1 MRRRYGYPP
10 ESRGTL
16 DTAAATR
23 FPALVARSNRPV
35 ARVLALGALALVAAA
50 AAVILFVRGPAPPA
64 PSEALDPFV
73 AAWSRGDDRAAAALT
88 TDPAAA
94 GAALAANRRGLD
106 GARVQATTQDVA
118 KEGDTARATLRL
130 RWNVPGIGAWS
141 YRTRVALER
150 KDKHWKVVWAPTVVH
165 PRLSG
170 GRRLGT
176 VRDPDARAPIL
187 DRQGQPLVTARQVV
201 RIGLDRATVK
211 DIDASAAAL
220 AGVLH
225 VDGNALA
232 SAAKRAGP
240 KQFVEAVTLR
250 ASDYPSTLAQQ
261 VEAIQ
266 GAQAVPSTQ
275 QLAPSKSFARA
286 LLGTVGPATAEQIQ
300 RSKGKVGVGDD
311 VGQFGL
317 EARYQD
323 QLAGTPTRRIVIR
336 SRTGAPVATLLSRAG
351 RKGRELRTTLD
362 RPVQAAAESALGATG
377 KKSALVVVQPSTGDV
392 LAVANRPTD
401 AAYDRAIDGRY
412 APGSTFKVVTTAALL
427 RAGLKTTDTV
437 DCPKTITVEGKVFK
451 NFEGEAAGAVP
462 FARDF
467 AQSCNTAFVSL
478 AKRLAPDALTRTARD
493 FGLGRMGASQ
503 VPAGRTA
510 VERAATMI
518 GQDRI
523 VASPLAMAGVAA
535 TVADGRWRA
544 PRLVATDRRQAGPA
558 LDQGELST
566 LRTLMRS
573 VVTSGTGT
581 ALAPVPGEVAGKSGT
596 AEYGSGDPPPTHA
609 WFIAF
614 RGDLAVAVLVEN
626 GRSGGSVAA
635 PIAARVFQARGA
647 AQTTATTPP
656 P

>member
-1 MRRRYGYPP
+1 L
-10 ESRGTL
+10 L

-23 FPALVARSNRPV
+23 FPAIVPRSNPAVAR
-35 ARVLALGALALVAAA
+35 ALALGALALVAAA
-50 AAVILFVRGPAPPA
+50 AVIILFVRGSAPPG

-73 AAWSRGDDRAAAALT
+73 AAWSRGDDRGAAALT
-88 TDPAAA
+88 SDPAGA

-106 GARVQATTQDVA
+106 GARVQAGTQDVA
-118 KEGDTARATLRL
+118 KKGDTARATLRL
-130 RWNVPGIGAWS
+130 RWNVAGIGAWS
-141 YRTRVALER
+141 YRTRIALER
-150 KDKHWKVVWAPTVVH
+150 HDGHWKVVWAPTVVH
-165 PRLSG
+165 PRLTA

-176 VRDPDARAPIL
+176 VRAADARAPIL
-187 DRQGQPLVTARQVV
+187 DRQGRPLVTARQVV

-211 DIDASAAAL
+211 DVDASAAAL
-220 AGVLH
+220 AGALH
-225 VDGNALA
+225 VDANALA

-250 ASDYPSTLAQQ
+250 ASDYPSPLAQQ

-266 GAQAVPSTQ
+266 GTQVVPSTQ
-275 QLAPSKSFARA
+275 QLAPSKTFARA
-286 LLGTVGPATAEQIQ
+286 LLGTVSPATAEQIQ

-323 QLAGTPTRRIVIR
+323 QLAGTPTRRVVIR
-336 SRTGAPVATLLSRAG
+336 SRTGAPVATLLTRPG

-362 RPVQAAAESALGATG
+362 RPVQAAAETALGAT
-377 KKSALVVVQPSTGDV
+377 KQKAALVAVQPSTGDV
-392 LAVANRPTD
+392 LAVANRPTE

-427 RAGLKTTDTV
+427 RAGVKTTDTV
-437 DCPKTITVEGKVFK
+437 DCPKTITVSGKVFK

-493 FGLGRMGASQ
+493 FGLGRTSAGQ
-503 VPAGRTA
+503 VPAGRNA

-544 PRLVATDRRQAGPA
+544 PRLIATDRHQTGPA

-596 AEYGSGDPPPTHA
+596 AEYGGGDPPPTHA

-614 RGDLAVAVLVEN
+614 RGDLAIAVLVEN

-635 PIAARVFQARGA
+635 PIAARFYQALA
-647 AQTTATTPP
+647 AVQTSATTPP

>member
-1 MRRRYGYPP
+1 M
-10 ESRGTL
+10 L
-16 DTAAATR
+16 DTGAATR
-23 FPALVARSNRPV
+23 FPALVPRSNPAV
-35 ARVLALGALALVAAA
+35 ARVLALGALVLVAVAA
-50 AAVILFVRGPAPPA
+50 IVILFIRGAAPPG

-73 AAWSRGDDRAAAALT
+73 AAWSRGDDRGAAALT
-88 TDPAAA
+88 SDPGPPA
-94 GAALAANRRGLD
+94 AALAANRRGLD
-106 GARVQATTQDVA
+106 GARLQATTQDVA
-118 KEGDTARATLRL
+118 KKGDAARATLRL
-130 RWNVPGIGAWS
+130 SWNVPGIGAWT
-141 YRTRVALER
+141 YRTRIALER
-150 KDKHWKVVWAPTVVH
+150 RDGHWKVVWAPTVVH
-165 PRLSG
+165 PRLTA

-176 VRDPDARAPIL
+176 VRAADARAPIV
-187 DRQGQPLVTARQVV
+187 DRQGRPLVAAHQVV
-201 RIGLDRATVK
+201 RIGLDRAAVTDV
-211 DIDASAAAL
+211 DASATAL

-250 ASDYPSTLAQQ
+250 ASAYPPALAQE

-266 GAQAVPSTQ
+266 GTQVVQSTQ
-275 QLAPSKSFARA
+275 QLAPSKAFARA

-323 QLAGTPTRRIVIR
+323 QLTGTPTRRIVIR
-336 SRTGAPVATLLSRAG
+336 SRTGAPVASLLSRPG

-362 RPVQAAAESALGATG
+362 RPVQAAAETALGATEQ
-377 KKSALVVVQPSTGDV
+377 KAALVAVQPSTGDV
-392 LAVANRPTD
+392 LAVANRPTE

-427 RAGLKTTDTV
+427 RAGVKTTDTV
-437 DCPKTITVEGKVFK
+437 DCPKTITVSGKVFK
-451 NFEGEAAGAVP
+451 NFEGGAAGAVP

-493 FGLGRMGASQ
+493 FGLGRTSASQ
-503 VPAGRTA
+503 VPAGRDA

-544 PRLVATDRRQAGPA
+544 PRLVATDRHETGPA

-566 LRTLMRS
+566 LRALMRS
-573 VVTSGTGT
+573 VVTSGTGI
-581 ALAPVPGEVAGKSGT
+581 ALASVPGEVAGKSGT
-596 AEYGSGDPPPTHA
+596 AEYGGGDPPPTHA

-614 RGDLAVAVLVEN
+614 RGDLAIAVLVEN

-635 PIAARVFQARGA
+635 PIAARFYQALA
-647 AQTTATTPP
+647 AVQPSGTTPP

>member
-1 MRRRYGYPP
+1 M
-10 ESRGTL
+10 L
-16 DTAAATR
+16 DTATATR
-23 FPALVARSNRPV
+23 FPAIVPRSNPAVAR
-35 ARVLALGALALVAAA
+35 ALALGALVLVAAA
-50 AAVILFVRGPAPPA
+50 AVVILFVRGSAPPG

-73 AAWSRGDDRAAAALT
+73 AAWSRGDDRGAAALT
-88 TDPAAA
+88 SDPAAA

-106 GARVQATTQDVA
+106 GARVQAGTQDVA
-118 KEGDTARATLRL
+118 EKGDTARATLRL

-141 YRTRVALER
+141 YRTRIALER
-150 KDKHWKVVWAPTVVH
+150 RGGHWKVVWAPTVVH
-165 PRLSG
+165 PRLTA

-176 VRDPDARAPIL
+176 VRAADARAPIL
-187 DRQGQPLVTARQVV
+187 DRQGRPLVTARQVV

-211 DIDASAAAL
+211 DVDASAAAL
-220 AGVLH
+220 AAALH
-225 VDGNALA
+225 VDANALA

-266 GAQAVPSTQ
+266 GTQVVPSTQ
-275 QLAPSKSFARA
+275 QLAPSKTFARA
-286 LLGTVGPATAEQIQ
+286 LLGTVSPATAEQIQ

-323 QLAGTPTRRIVIR
+323 QLAGTATRRVVIR
-336 SRTGAPVATLLSRAG
+336 SRTGAPVATLLTRPG

-362 RPVQAAAESALGATG
+362 RPVEAAAVTALGAT
-377 KKSALVVVQPSTGDV
+377 KQKAALVAVQPSTGDV

-427 RAGLKTTDTV
+427 RAGVKTTDTV
-437 DCPKTITVEGKVFK
+437 DCPKTITVSGKVFK

-493 FGLGRMGASQ
+493 FGLGRTSASQ
-503 VPAGRTA
+503 VPAGRNA

-544 PRLVATDRRQAGPA
+544 PRLIATDRHQTGRA

-596 AEYGSGDPPPTHA
+596 AEYGGGNPPPTHA

-614 RGDLAVAVLVEN
+614 RGDLAIAVLVEN

-635 PIAARVFQARGA
+635 PIAARFYQALA
-647 AQTTATTPP
+647 AVQASATTPP